1 MAQSSSNFSPHEE
14 STLKPVRGRF
24 GHTILDDLLMVLLAL
39 ISIFLLLFE
48 VVHDQTPEQTEVL
61 HWADLTI
68 AFIFLLEWTI
78 RFIKAPDRRQF
89 ARLHW
94 WELLAS
100 IPLSLDSIQALRSL
114 QLLRVLRL
122 IRLIRFAVRL
132 KVLLDASQ
140 RFTEQTYLVYIMTV
154 TGLIIIGGALAFH
167 YCEFGVNPN
176 VKSFWDSFW
185 WATVTTTTIGYGDI
199 YPVTVAGRLI
209 AILVMFTGIGTL
221 GVFTATIAAY
231 IIKQK

>member
-1 MAQSSSNFSPHEE
+1 ME
-14 STLKPVRGRF
+14 SVKPVRGQF
-24 GHTILDDLLMVLLAL
+24 GHTILDDLLMVILSLV
-39 ISIFLLLFE
+39 SVFLLIFE
-48 VVHDQTPEQTEVL
+48 VVHDQSAEQSQVL
-61 HWADLTI
+61 HHADLMI
-68 AFIFLLEWTI
+68 AFIFLSEWTI
-78 RFIKAPDRRQF
+78 RFIKAPDRPLF
-89 ARLHW
+89 ARRHW

-100 IPLSLDSIQALRSL
+100 IPLSIDTIQALRGL
-114 QLLRVLRL
+114 QLLRILRL
-122 IRLIRFAVRL
+122 IRLIRLAVRL

-154 TGLIIIGGALAFH
+154 TGLIIMGGALGFH
-167 YCEFGVNPN
+167 YVEFGVNPN

-199 YPVTVAGRLI
+199 YPVTIAGRLI